1 MCLAYQSGSKGG
13 KNHHE
18 ASIVSPEGKQIGRSL
33 RFATTHKGADSLM
46 SFIFKNIGNSP
57 CVFGMEATGHY
68 WFVVYTFFSKNQTG

>member
-1 MCLAYQSGSKGG
+1 MYIIGIDIG

-46 SFIFKNIGNSP
+46 RFSSKTSVIPLVYLAWKLQVITGIPFIHF
-57 CVFGMEATGHY
+57 
-68 WFVVYTFFSKNQTG
+68 